1 MHHNVLV
8 PTLWTKKY
16 GSGEQDNASCKME
29 ADFAF
34 KKKYGGRKYFFATL
48 HIYVSKLITRNFG
61 EILIE
66 IWTFSFKKIHL
77 KMSSGKWCPFCLCLN
92 VLSVDLERKYFVVIA
107 YLSTCMFTI
116 CGRSSPSPSK
126 TAKNKAN
133 AEEWATPPKERTSPL
148 KERNSPPKESL
159 IQSPQAAITEVTI
172 KDYED
177 NWQKEVEVI
186 MIYWC
191 HFF

>member
-1 MHHNVLV
+1 
-8 PTLWTKKY
+8 
-16 GSGEQDNASCKME
+16 
-29 ADFAF
+29 
-34 KKKYGGRKYFFATL
+34 
-48 HIYVSKLITRNFG
+48 
-61 EILIE
+61 
-66 IWTFSFKKIHL
+66 
-77 KMSSGKWCPFCLCLN
+77 MSSGKWCPFCLCLY

-133 AEEWATPPKERTSPL
+133 AEERATPPKERTSPL

-172 KDYED
+172 KDYEE
-177 NWQKEVEVI
+177 NWQKQVEVI

-191 HFF
+191 HFFFNPQPSWVWRVLQLLTLYPYYDFEYYHETSNIRRAVVGNKLADHSDVVGVSPVGAAPTTSSFST